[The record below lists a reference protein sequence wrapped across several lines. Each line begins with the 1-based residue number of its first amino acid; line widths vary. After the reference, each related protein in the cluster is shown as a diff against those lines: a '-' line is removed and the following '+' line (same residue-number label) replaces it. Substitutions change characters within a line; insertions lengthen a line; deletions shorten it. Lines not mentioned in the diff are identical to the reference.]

1 MIHHLEDLLDVFPG
15 ASNQTRCFLH
25 ILSITA
31 KAIIKQFDVPKAKDG
46 VVMDQAAQALARLAQ
61 GLDVEEEEV
70 YYDAQESRDDEV
82 DDRPLDRWVDLHD
95 GVTDEQWE
103 EIDASI
109 QPVRSMLT
117 KVRVNLISSGVEF
130 DLRSSYASLHTQ

>member
-1 MIHHLEDLLDVFPG
+1 MM
-15 ASNQTRCFLH
+15 
-25 ILSITA
+25 
-31 KAIIKQFDVPKAKDG
+31 PK
-46 VVMDQAAQALARLAQ
+46 
-61 GLDVEEEEV
+61 
-70 YYDAQESRDDEV
+70 SRDDEV